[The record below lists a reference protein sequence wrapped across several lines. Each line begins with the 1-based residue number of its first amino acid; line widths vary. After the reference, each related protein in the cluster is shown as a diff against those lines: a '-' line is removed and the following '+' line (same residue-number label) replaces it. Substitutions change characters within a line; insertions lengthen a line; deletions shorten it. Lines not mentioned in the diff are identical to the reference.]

1 MAGGFVL
8 VLSVEPPNRTGR
20 GSSIIPWMVQ
30 VVLGLG
36 GNKGDCWMAFSECL
50 AALAAEGRVVE
61 VSRLWRT
68 RAIGPPQPDYLNAAA
83 LVEWSDD
90 PRTLLARCLDLEAA
104 AGRERSAHA
113 PSGPRTLDIDL
124 LVSESVVCRGP
135 VLNLPHPRLHER
147 RFALEPAAEVAPD
160 WTHPLLG
167 RTIAKLAEEAR
178 EREPDAIL
186 EVFNFEFS
194 IFNS

>member
-1 MAGGFVL
+1 M
-8 VLSVEPPNRTGR
+8 R
-20 GSSIIPWMVQ
+20 MVR

-36 GNKGDCWMAFSECL
+36 GNKGDCRMAFSKCL

-83 LVEWSDD
+83 LVEWPAG
-90 PRTLLARCLDLEAA
+90 PRALLARCLELEAA
-104 AGRERSAHA
+104 AGRERSAEV
-113 PSGPRTLDIDL
+113 PWGPRTLDIDL
-124 LVSESVVCRGP
+124 LLSESVVCRGP
-135 VLNLPHPRLHER
+135 VLTLPHPRLHER
-147 RFALEPAAEVAPD
+147 RFALEPAAEAAPN

-178 EREPDAIL
+178 EREPDAIV
-186 EVFNFEFS
+186 EVLSFEFLVFS
-194 IFNS
+194 YGNPPPHQGRD